1 MKAIVFL
8 ADGFEECEGLITV
21 DILRRADIETIMA
34 SAMEGLMIDSSR
46 HIKVQADVMAAD
58 VDYDTVD
65 LIVLPGGRLG
75 TENLGANDLVVEK
88 CKEFAANGPVAESDK
103 DFAVNG
109 LEGEKSI
116 ENTRGKCLAAIC
128 AAPSLLAA
136 LGLLEGKQATCHPD
150 FEGQMP
156 GATLTSKSFV
166 TDGNIT
172 TGQGL
177 GATFDFAF
185 ELVRILV
192 GQDTVDQIKKAIC
205 YRH

>member
-8 ADGFEECEGLITV
+8 ADGFEECEGLIVV
-21 DILRRADIETIMA
+21 DILRRAGVETVMA
-34 SAMEGLMIDSSR
+34 SAMDSLQIDSSR
-46 HIKVQADVMAAD
+46 HIRVIADVMAAD

-88 CKEFAANGPVAESDK
+88 CKEFAADK
-103 DFAVNG
+103 H
-109 LEGEKSI
+109 
-116 ENTRGKCLAAIC
+116 LAAIC

-136 LGLLEGKQATCHPD
+136 LGLLDDKKATCHPD
-150 FEGQMP
+150 FEGHMA
-156 GATLTSKSFV
+156 GAELTGESVV
-166 TDGNIT
+166 TDGRIT

-177 GATFDFAF
+177 GASFDFSF
-185 ELVRILV
+185 ELVKLLV
-192 GQDTVDQIKKAIC
+192 GAETVDQIRKAIC